1 MTMKVH
7 VTPLKL
13 KGVMKQKWM
22 RAMGNAHGTL
32 CLSDKRDTINQRTTR
47 VAELQQ
53 VEDAEGKDWLLFD
66 AQLVWAKD
74 SMLLLS
80 GYERRKEGID
90 TLTDYAQT
98 WLIRFPNRA
107 DLAGPAVTTAAA
119 TAPTE
124 QQIEEV
130 LAAAGV

>member
-1 MTMKVH
+1 MKVH

-13 KGVMKQKWM
+13 KGAMKQKWM
-22 RAMGNAHGTL
+22 RAMGNAHGIL
-32 CLSDKRDTINQRTTR
+32 CLSDKRDTINLRTTR

-53 VEDAEGKDWLLFD
+53 VEDAEGKEWLLFD
-66 AQLVWAKD
+66 AQLVWAKE
-74 SMLLLS
+74 SILLLS

-98 WLIRFPNRA
+98 WLIRFPDRG
-107 DLAGPAVTTAAA
+107 DLTGLAVATTAA

-124 QQIEEV
+124 QQIEEA
-130 LAAAGV
+130 LIEAGV

>member
-1 MTMKVH
+1 MKVH
-7 VTPLKL
+7 VTPLKF

-22 RAMGNAHGTL
+22 RAMGNAQGIL

-53 VEDAEGKDWLLFD
+53 VEDAEGKEWLLFD
-66 AQLVWAKD
+66 AQLVWAKE
-74 SMLLLS
+74 SILLLS

-90 TLTDYAQT
+90 TWTDFAQT
-98 WLIRFPNRA
+98 WLIRFPGRA
-107 DLAGPAVTTAAA
+107 DLSGSTVATTAA

-124 QQIEEV
+124 QQIEEAIIEASV
-130 LAAAGV
+130 